1 MAINLKDIVK
11 QASNKAN
18 EGLKNVKEIAKNIDL
33 KKINIFKIVDEDGNV
48 IDVDNELQIAITN
61 YNNMYTI
68 FNDNGYKLFTQR
80 ERALDLI
87 SNIQLL
93 INSIANKPKDF
104 IVEIEQIKKLK
115 DNYLSVLEYA
125 EKELVEAQKSVFG
138 AGAGTAAGVAVAS
151 LAPTAAMWVATTF
164 GTASTGVAISTLSGA
179 AAQSAAL
186 AWLGG
191 GALAA
196 GGGGVAAGNALL
208 ALSGPIGWGLAGASI
223 LTSIILFR
231 NQKIKI
237 GKQKL
242 KEIEEINAN
251 TNSIS
256 KDEIKIESLLMK
268 TVELREKLN
277 LMFVENIGSYEKNFL
292 ELTDSKRLGLATL
305 VNNTLSLCKLL
316 GEKING

>member
-18 EGLKNVKEIAKNIDL
+18 DGLKNVKEIAKNIDL